1 MGDALEHANL
11 GTISLML
18 GFITITGIVGMLI
31 VAMMLPYAV
40 VVSVAWIVLFI
51 AWELLG
57 IPFGPV

>member
-1 MGDALEHANL
+1 VGDAPEHVNL